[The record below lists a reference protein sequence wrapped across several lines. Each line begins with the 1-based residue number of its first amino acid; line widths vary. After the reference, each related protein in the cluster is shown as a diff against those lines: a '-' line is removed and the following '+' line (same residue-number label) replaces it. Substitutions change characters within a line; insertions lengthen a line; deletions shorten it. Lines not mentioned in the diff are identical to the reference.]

1 MSKSIIKELI
11 ESNVNAFK
19 DSAARAAG
27 RALICSVIANPK
39 LKEQIA
45 IAEGIAGIAALADK
59 NGAPGKVLGPVAVGA
74 LSVTIDDIVHELC
87 SIKQQDGWAE
97 LNTSTFSEYEKQRE
111 LDTVFSSAADG
122 QAVMTLPEEATP
134 EKAKVI
140 ALPEGGGVVKPNDGK
155 GLSIGDAIA
164 EALTGKPS
172 ASSASSGESTTTT
185 KSSGNSH
192 LCPRCGKASK
202 KGDLKQ
208 WKPSKDVLKDIEG
221 DVLPHV
227 GASLCGTCRRDLNQ
241 LVDKAHKNVRRMS
254 EILDKVS
261 SNKASTEKFSGEL
274 AEYQA
279 TLESVKALGDK
290 APAPMVALATE
301 AEAKITTLTNNIA
314 RIEEDT
320 KKLEAEYDSLSGTAA
335 PTEEAGVEK
344 SSEL

>member
-1 MSKSIIKELI
+1 MSKPIIKELI
-11 ESNVNAFK
+11 ESNANAFK
-19 DSAARAAG
+19 DAAARAGGKLLLDAILG
-27 RALICSVIANPK
+27 DPT
-39 LKEQIA
+39 LKERIA
-45 IAEGIAGIAALADK
+45 VAEGVATLASLLDA
-59 NGAPGKVLGPVAVGA
+59 NGAPGKILRPVAVGA
-74 LSVTIDDIVHELC
+74 LSITVDELVSCFITASADGGAKLAVTTE
-87 SIKQQDGWAE
+87 
-97 LNTSTFSEYEKQRE
+97 EYAKQRE

-122 QAVMTLPEEATP
+122 QAAMTLPEEATP

-140 ALPEGGGVVKPNDGK
+140 ALPEGGGVVKPNDGR

-164 EALTGKPS
+164 EALTGKS
-172 ASSASSGESTTTT
+172 NASSASSGESTTTT

-241 LVDKAHKNVRRMS
+241 LIDKAHKNVRRMS

>member
-11 ESNVNAFK
+11 ESNTNAFK
-19 DSAARAAG
+19 DAAARAGGKLLLDAILG
-27 RALICSVIANPK
+27 DPT
-39 LKEQIA
+39 LKERIA
-45 IAEGIAGIAALADK
+45 VAEGVATLASLLDA
-59 NGAPGKVLGPVAVGA
+59 NGAPGKILRPVAVGA
-74 LSVTIDDIVHELC
+74 LSTTVDELVACFITASAEPGSDIKLAVTTE
-87 SIKQQDGWAE
+87 
-97 LNTSTFSEYEKQRE
+97 EYAKQRE

-122 QAVMTLPEEATP
+122 QAAMTLPEEATP
-134 EKAKVI
+134 KKAKVI

-155 GLSIGDAIA
+155 GISIGDAIA
-164 EALTGKPS
+164 EALAGKS
-172 ASSASSGESTTTT
+172 NASSASSGESTTTT

-208 WKPSKDVLKDIEG
+208 WKPSKEVLKDIEG

-241 LVDKAHKNVRRMS
+241 LIDKAHKNVRRMS

-261 SNKASTEKFSGEL
+261 SNKASTEKFSSEL

-320 KKLEAEYDSLSGTAA
+320 KKLEAEYDALSGTAA
-335 PTEEAGVEK
+335 PAEEAGVEK

>member
-1 MSKSIIKELI
+1 MSKSIIRELI
-11 ESNVNAFK
+11 DSNATAFK
-19 DSAARAAG
+19 DAAARAGGKLLLDAILG
-27 RALICSVIANPK
+27 DPT
-39 LKEQIA
+39 LKERIA
-45 IAEGIAGIAALADK
+45 VAEGVATLASLLDA
-59 NGAPGKVLGPVAVGA
+59 NGAPGKILRPVAVGA
-74 LSVTIDDIVHELC
+74 LSTTVDELVLC
-87 SIKQQDGWAE
+87 FITASADGGAKLAITTE
-97 LNTSTFSEYEKQRE
+97 EYAAQRE

-122 QAVMTLPEEATP
+122 QAAMTLPKEATP
-134 EKAKVI
+134 EKARVL
-140 ALPEGGGVVKPNDGK
+140 ALPEGGGVVKPSDGF
-155 GLSIGDAIA
+155 GMSMADAVA
-164 EALTGKPS
+164 SAMTGK
-172 ASSASSGESTTTT
+172 SSDSSSSSRESTTTT

-227 GASLCGTCRRDLNQ
+227 GTSLCGTCRRDLNQ

-279 TLESVKALGDK
+279 TIESVKALGDK

-320 KKLEAEYDSLSGTAA
+320 KKLEAEYDSLSGTTA